1 MQTKHMVSRLFGAM
15 LCIVLSGISS
25 YAMSQQIT
33 DVAVP
38 VPDTNTTTLLEKQ
51 DVGQLERIRRS
62 TLPFGHSLFSG
73 GFGHSENNGLNAD
86 YLVSTGDRI
95 SVRIWGATAFESV
108 QVVDTQG
115 NIFIPDVGPVKL
127 GGVPNKAVNSTVKS
141 AIANVYTND
150 VEVYTNLLTAQTA
163 SVYVTGYVKRPGRYA
178 GVPTSSVLDFID
190 KAGGIDIES
199 GSFRYI
205 EILRKSKI
213 ISTVDL
219 YPFIQAGQIPDV
231 VFKDGDAIVIKPLKK
246 TVIAQG
252 DVAKPFRFEFTM
264 NQIQGSELIA
274 LSGPRAGVTHAA
286 ISHIENGESIFEYVS
301 LSEFSQMTIG
311 DGDVVSFRSD
321 LNEKNI
327 TINIDGTFNGPSAIT
342 VSRNATLRQ
351 VLDLI
356 EVDPSLSA
364 YQSISLRRKTI
375 AARQKNAIEESLQR
389 LESEF
394 LTASSSTDGEAR
406 IRAQEAQLI
415 SDFVEKVARVEP
427 QGTLVVVQNE
437 EIADIILQND
447 DTIYI
452 PRRSPSVLITGEV
465 RLPRAFLWEA
475 GNSALDYVSQAGGFS
490 NNANQDSVLLVK
502 QDGRVVDTKSAS
514 IESGD
519 ELLILPKAPTKNL
532 QLATSITDIL
542 YKIALATRVA
552 VAL

>member
-1 MQTKHMVSRLFGAM
+1 MPTR
-15 LCIVLSGISS
+15 
-25 YAMSQQIT
+25 
-33 DVAVP
+33 
-38 VPDTNTTTLLEKQ
+38 
-51 DVGQLERIRRS
+51 
-62 TLPFGHSLFSG
+62 
-73 GFGHSENNGLNAD
+73 
-86 YLVSTGDRI
+86 
-95 SVRIWGATAFESV
+95 
-108 QVVDTQG
+108 
-115 NIFIPDVGPVKL
+115 
-127 GGVPNKAVNSTVKS
+127 
-141 AIANVYTND
+141 VY
-150 VEVYTNLLTAQTA
+150 
-163 SVYVTGYVKRPGRYA
+163 
-178 GVPTSSVLDFID
+178 
-190 KAGGIDIES
+190 
-199 GSFRYI
+199 
-205 EILRKSKI
+205 
-213 ISTVDL
+213 
-219 YPFIQAGQIPDV
+219 
-231 VFKDGDAIVIKPLKK
+231 
-246 TVIAQG
+246 
-252 DVAKPFRFEFTM
+252 
-264 NQIQGSELIA
+264 
-274 LSGPRAGVTHAA
+274 
-286 ISHIENGESIFEYVS
+286 
-301 LSEFSQMTIG
+301 
-311 DGDVVSFRSD
+311 
-321 LNEKNI
+321 
-327 TINIDGTFNGPSAIT
+327 
-342 VSRNATLRQ
+342 
-351 VLDLI
+351 
-356 EVDPSLSA
+356 
-364 YQSISLRRKTI
+364 LRRKTI